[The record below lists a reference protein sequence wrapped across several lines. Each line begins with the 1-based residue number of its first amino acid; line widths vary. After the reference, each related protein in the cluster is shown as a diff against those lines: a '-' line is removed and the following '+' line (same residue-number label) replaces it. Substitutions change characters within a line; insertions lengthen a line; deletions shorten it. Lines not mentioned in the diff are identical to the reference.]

1 MEDMEDAIIL
11 AAALHRASRI
21 VRQLRRHVLWALLW
35 LLLVLHSLNLRHQ
48 MKMYKGRSWP
58 RVPGP

>member
-1 MEDMEDAIIL
+1 MMISIIL

-21 VRQLRRHVLWALLW
+21 VRQLRRHVLWTLLW
-35 LLLVLHSLNLRHQ
+35 LLLVLHSLMMIHPRHQ
-48 MKMYKGRSWP
+48 TKMHKGRSWP